1 MLEMLDIYDR
11 CLNGQQMEEKK
22 FDKKLFKELATTV
35 KNYDITYNSEE
46 VIPTD
51 LSMIKDIFEGA
62 VDVLVELGFYNT
74 STESIIKFDE
84 SEIRSHLKK
93 LPTEITIGEGNDA
106 LTYGW
111 RDFKDKTVPPT
122 IGGPCGGPITE
133 EYYIPAMQSF
143 AMEPCVK
150 GIHNGT
156 LLMSRGNIKSK
167 TPADMLNARLEA
179 TMTREAMRRAGRPGL
194 SMIGT
199 MSSTTSEGQCF
210 AHCSEGLRP
219 TDRLLVALLNEFKID
234 WDVLNKAVYCQ
245 QNNIGIDNCMVA
257 NMGGFMGG
265 PETTV
270 VGLTAECIASFLLL
284 GGPVINIG
292 TLFEVNTGHTIFG
305 PGTFSF
311 AGSIAALTQNTKALV
326 KGYPGASSG
335 MGTEKCNYEIVAM
348 TGAAVAAG
356 ADGLIG
362 APTSDAIDTDV
373 YGGFNAR
380 IQGEAANVFAGKSLE
395 EANSIVVELMK
406 KYGGNDQSTY
416 KATPGKKFYEC
427 YNLKTLQ
434 PSKELVD
441 SWEKTKVD
449 IRDMGLNLE

>member
-1 MLEMLDIYDR
+1 MDIYDR
-11 CLNGQQMEEKK
+11 SLNGKEMEEKK
-22 FDKKLFKELATTV
+22 FDKNLFKELSTIV
-35 KNYDITYNSEE
+35 KKYDITYNPEE

-51 LSMIKDIFEGA
+51 ESMIKNIFEGA
-62 VDVLVELGFYNT
+62 VDLLVDYGFYNS
-74 STESIIKFDE
+74 STERVIAFEE
-84 SEIRSHLKK
+84 SEILSHLKK
-93 LPTEITIGEGNDA
+93 LPKQLIIGEGNDV

-111 RDFKDKTVPPT
+111 RGFEDKTVPPI

-133 EYYIPAMQSF
+133 EYYIPVMQSF
-143 AMEPCVK
+143 AMEPCVR

-156 LLMSRGNIKSK
+156 LLMNRGNIKPK

-179 TMTREAMRRAGRPGL
+179 IMTREAMRRAGRPGL

-210 AHCSEGLRP
+210 AHCPEGLRP
-219 TDRLLVALLNEFKID
+219 TDRLLVALLNELKID

-257 NMGGFMGG
+257 TMGGFMGG

-284 GGPVINIG
+284 GGHVIDVG
-292 TLFEVNTGHTIFG
+292 TLFEVNTGHTVFG

-311 AGSIAALTQNTKALV
+311 SGAIAALTQNTKALV
-326 KGYPGASSG
+326 KAYTGASSG

-348 TGAAVAAG
+348 AGTATAAG

-362 APTSDAIDTDV
+362 APTSNAIDTDV

-380 IQGEAANVFAGKSLE
+380 IQGEAASAFAGMGLE
-395 EANSIVVELMK
+395 EANSNVVELMT
-406 KYGGNDQSTY
+406 KYGGNSQSTY
-416 KATPGKKFYEC
+416 KASPGKKFYEC
-427 YNLKTLQ
+427 YDLKTLQ

-441 SWEKTKVD
+441 TWEKTKSD
-449 IRDMGLNLE
+449 LRDMGLKFD